1 MSGAVSFDPIN
12 ASVPKYG
19 NTSDALT
26 LNNLLTKR
34 AFLSQ
39 SLSIGDP
46 GDVRLKEDLNSAG
59 SQNSNANIFY
69 PSRFNHDLTLAHHIN
84 ARTSFV
90 DPEPVPTVTVVPPL
104 PEDSFTAEIL
114 EGSCDT
120 AGFIRVTAEAVVDEG
135 LFLDVVLT
143 FGYPYWAVGVSQD
156 STPEV
161 TLTPQDAIAAR
172 ILVGETPYYVSSDR
186 TQFTVRITTPALE
199 LGVDDSFVF
208 AYFVMGN
215 RIETI

>member
-1 MSGAVSFDPIN
+1 MSGAVSFDPLN

-26 LNNLLTKR
+26 LNNLLANK
-34 AFLSQ
+34 AFLSH
-39 SLSIGDP
+39 SLSIGHP
-46 GDVRLKEDLNSAG
+46 GDVRLKEDLNS
-59 SQNSNANIFY
+59 SQNSNVNIFL

-90 DPEPVPTVTVVPPL
+90 DPAPVPTVRMGPGL
-104 PEDSFTAEIL
+104 PADSFTAEIL

-120 AGFIRVTAEAVVDEG
+120 AGFIRITAEAVVDQD
-135 LFLDVVLT
+135 LFFDVRLT
-143 FGYPYWAVGVSQD
+143 FGYPYWPVGASQD

-161 TLTPQDAIAAR
+161 TLTPQDATAAR
-172 ILVGETPYYVSSDR
+172 VLVSGTPYYVCTCNR

-199 LGVDDSFVF
+199 LAEDESFVF